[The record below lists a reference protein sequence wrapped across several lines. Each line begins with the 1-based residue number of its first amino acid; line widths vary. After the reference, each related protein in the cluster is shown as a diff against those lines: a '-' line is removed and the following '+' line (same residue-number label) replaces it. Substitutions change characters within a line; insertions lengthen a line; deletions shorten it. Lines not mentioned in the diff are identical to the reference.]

1 MVYSCK
7 DYFFKLSNDH
17 HCKLGCLD
25 KSDNEGTFIEKFIKN
40 RPLNEFLTDVLV
52 AGRLLERDVCG
63 KCTREIFR
71 FYRMNDV
78 YGVGLVIFN
87 ILKTG

>member
-1 MVYSCK
+1 
-7 DYFFKLSNDH
+7 
-17 HCKLGCLD
+17 LD
-25 KSDNEGTFIEKFIKN
+25 KSDNEGTLIEKSRRN
-40 RPLNEFLTDVLV
+40 RLLIEFLTDNLV
-52 AGRLLERDVCG
+52 AGRLLEKDVCG